1 MTLKARIFGA
11 NAVADIA
18 LLKMNADR
26 PLPAVTPGD
35 SQKLRIGDPVFTI
48 GNPLGFGVRRAR
60 HCQRTNRDIKLSP
73 YEDYIQTDAAI
84 NPGNSGGP
92 LFNASGEVV
101 GICTA
106 YYTRTSR

>member
-1 MTLKARIFGA
+1 LKARIFGA

-35 SQKLRIGDPVFTI
+35 SQKLRNGDPVFTI
-48 GNPLGFGVRRAR
+48 GNPLGFGGSASAGIVSAL
-60 HCQRTNRDIKLSP
+60 NRDIKLSP